1 MNNLKKHQDKIF
13 TKDNL
18 PDLLEYLAD
27 YMREYPDCEKG
38 FGLQCEGGLSGWRDS
53 KSTFSQIL
61 SMAEN
66 HEWSYRIAPLTKT
79 MYNIHTGEA
88 VEVPL
93 DVVKVFNESIY
104 TIIMERKFDEYR
116 EKILNK

>member
-1 MNNLKKHQDKIF
+1 MTKLKRWQGVTF

-38 FGLQCEGGLSGWRDS
+38 FGLESWSAFHDWMVVDTRIGNIFDNLYGA
-53 KSTFSQIL
+53 STV
-61 SMAEN
+61 E
-66 HEWSYRIAPLTKT
+66 YRPAPLTKT

-88 VEVPL
+88 VEVPI
-93 DVVKVFNESIY
+93 DESDTISAVCKVALPAVESV
-104 TIIMERKFDEYR
+104 
-116 EKILNK
+116 EKLFSK